1 MIRHFFISP
10 VDICSPRWQQ
20 AFPEAQLLHSIDEL
34 PSLSPADVVWLLLN
48 KSEPSLLTTCT
59 AKAARVVA
67 LTTQENPLE
76 AQQALASGA
85 CGYLHYL
92 ATAAVLEQ
100 VSQVVQHNGLWIGAD
115 LMRQLVLGSARHLP
129 PAPASTTVL
138 QDLTPRERDVA
149 ESVAAGKT
157 NKEVARDL
165 AITERT
171 VKAHL
176 SAAFEKLGVRDR
188 LHLVLVLS
196 GQSPR

>member
-48 KSEPSLLTTCT
+48 EREPSLLTTCT
-59 AKAARVVA
+59 ANAARVVA
-67 LTTQENPLE
+67 LTSQEDPLE
-76 AQQALASGA
+76 AQQALTYGA

-92 ATAAVLEQ
+92 ATAAVLDQ

-129 PAPASTTVL
+129 APSSTTVL

-196 GQSPR
+196 GQSLR